1 MAGSIPSDFVREI
14 VDVSEIVSLIDS
26 YMPLKKKGIDHWGIC
41 PFCDDGNNPSFSVS
55 EQKQFYYCFK
65 CRATGNVISFLQAH
79 QGFDFVESV
88 EALASKAGLEVPYEN
103 ARNHKDEREPIFK
116 ALEASAAYYE
126 SVLANKNDAQHVRD
140 YLKDNRKISGE
151 TCRRY
156 AIGYAPNSWS
166 ALSDE
171 LKKQDFDETVL
182 IKAGLVKKNKD
193 GGLYDVF
200 RDRLIFPIR
209 DRKGRVVGFGG
220 RVMNPEDQ
228 PKYLNTG
235 DTPVFQKGKELYG
248 LYESLEN
255 RRDLKDIYVVEGY
268 MDAVAMSENKINNAD
283 ATLGIAT
290 NRFHVQKLLQLV
302 SEITFCFDGDD
313 AGRGAA
319 WGALKNVLPV
329 VGDGT
334 EIRFL
339 FLPEGEDPA
348 SLLEKESKEEFR
360 SRSESSLLLSQYF
373 IQRLAEAVGVTS
385 LEKKASLASR
395 AMQLLMSMP
404 ESSIKKLLE
413 EEVSK
418 VTGLKK
424 EDIQTHNLTKTYQ
437 KRRYALST
445 EDINNEQQERVFE
458 QSGLGSKA
466 LSALIFYPGLVSELE
481 DMAWLRELDQ
491 PETNLLIEVA
501 EFFSSNPN
509 STITD
514 LLSSLRSDSS
524 SFIGTLLATTPAL
537 EEKNALLYFCD
548 CLELLKKSN
557 SKARINDLKLVLS
570 SGKLSEDETFEL
582 QQHLLSS
589 LDSLQE
595 EDRLLLR
602 SLSKANRNL

>member
-1 MAGSIPSDFVREI
+1 
-14 VDVSEIVSLIDS
+14 
-26 YMPLKKKGIDHWGIC
+26 
-41 PFCDDGNNPSFSVS
+41 
-55 EQKQFYYCFK
+55 
-65 CRATGNVISFLQAH
+65 VISFLQAH

-103 ARNHKDEREPIFK
+103 VRNHKDERDPIFK
-116 ALEASAAYYE
+116 ALEASAVFYE
-126 SVLANKNDAQHVRD
+126 SILANKNDAQHVRD

-268 MDAVAMSENKINNAD
+268 MDAVAMSENKINNAV

-445 EDINNEQQERVFE
+445 EDINNDQQERVFE

-466 LSALIFYPGLVSELE
+466 LSALIFYPGLISELE